1 MNSNIRKIR
10 EFFGSPKDIPIIE
23 GTAIV
28 KEAYQSGGES
38 PSESFYDQLSI
49 YNEDPVIAQTVREF
63 AEQVISTGIFTSC
76 NEKYKTKL
84 PVEGKNRTAKQV
96 IDEWNRKNNLDQ
108 KVLQVAEEL
117 RAFGNSFFY
126 IGSNGFQNIPIEA
139 ILKSIPRGKDIP
151 LQEQYDLFTTGS
163 YGSKKISY
171 GSFVHFKIY
180 TSGHGPFGS
189 GIVLGLMAVP
199 SDIDS
204 KDVPSLYDI
213 RKSVRASMKTG
224 FEKFSFGNEMWV
236 FEDLPDDKIEVL
248 GDQIAG
254 MDSTGN
260 RITTNKK
267 GSIQLAVPQRT
278 QSYDK
283 WIEQIDKEFYLGV
296 GGYKTPDTQFTTKA
310 TAEALSEAYKYAIS
324 AIRRVIK
331 REIESLWSKALDEL
345 GFDSGEA
352 AIRLNFGSEEQSLDV
367 STIKDLVA
375 QGILTKNEARKNLMK
390 IAKLEL
396 DSEEIKEEPKQPDAQ
411 VQDITKRL
419 TQIEE
424 SVKKKNND
432 IEIEKLKVFKKL
444 GEAIGD

>member
-1 MNSNIRKIR
+1 
-10 EFFGSPKDIPIIE
+10 
-23 GTAIV
+23 
-28 KEAYQSGGES
+28 
-38 PSESFYDQLSI
+38 
-49 YNEDPVIAQTVREF
+49 
-63 AEQVISTGIFTSC
+63 
-76 NEKYKTKL
+76 
-84 PVEGKNRTAKQV
+84 
-96 IDEWNRKNNLDQ
+96 
-108 KVLQVAEEL
+108 
-117 RAFGNSFFY
+117 
-126 IGSNGFQNIPIEA
+126 
-139 ILKSIPRGKDIP
+139 
-151 LQEQYDLFTTGS
+151 
-163 YGSKKISY
+163 
-171 GSFVHFKIY
+171 
-180 TSGHGPFGS
+180 
-189 GIVLGLMAVP
+189 MAVP